1 MVSSCL
7 IVDDN
12 PMALAVLENILEDLN
27 FIKIIGACKSGVE
40 ALNFLQTQA
49 VDILLLDVE
58 MPGIDGLDL
67 LRALAHRPQVILITS
82 KSDYAVTAFDLEVT
96 DYLVK
101 PVDPTRLI
109 KALQRAQENL
119 AEQLPV
125 SEDNNL
131 FIKSDGVLA
140 RLDLEDIFYIEA
152 MNDYIQIVT
161 TQKKHL
167 IHYTMKAILER
178 LPSNRFYRTH
188 RSYIIA
194 LNKIDSIADNMIVI
208 GEKVIPVSEGFKAGL
223 FEKLNLLDKS

>member
-1 MVSSCL
+1 
-7 IVDDN
+7 
-12 PMALAVLENILEDLN
+12 MALAVLENILEDLN